1 MACACVYAY
10 GNKIRPHRPC
20 TCDEHKNSHSD
31 MRLVAAGGGGGGGG
45 SMGGLAT
52 PEVARFVAVV
62 RTELDAAGDDGR
74 VAALVA
80 ETAAAALAGL
90 GEAVDAQ
97 LATGPEARQVATAC
111 TPVQARN
118 LALVASL
125 QAVAAGLAPVAAAV
139 STSSPAAANA
149 LNAAIKAVGSVAS
162 AALTPLFKA
171 VGTRLE
177 GCLLKMHTE
186 GFGDT
191 AKNNT
196 TDASKY
202 MEETVA
208 VLSYFAQEFLQPLG
222 GGGAAAAGGQQT
234 GGGGSVGG
242 GDGGSGALTVTAAAL
257 RPMAARLL
265 TLFVRHAAMVRPL
278 SESGK
283 LRLAKDTAELE
294 AAVAQHLC
302 PVESLGAP
310 YRALRAFRPL
320 LFVETEAV
328 PTSALLADLP
338 PSAVLH
344 HLYSRAPP
352 QLASPHARAGLSAA
366 QYSAWMDQHS
376 ERETWKGVKGT
387 LDAYAASL
395 KASGAAPAAV
405 HGVMLTLGSSLAM

>member
-1 MACACVYAY
+1 VTNAAIRCCV
-10 GNKIRPHRPC
+10 
-20 TCDEHKNSHSD
+20 S
-31 MRLVAAGGGGGGGG
+31 
-45 SMGGLAT
+45 
-52 PEVARFVAVV
+52 
-62 RTELDAAGDDGR
+62 
-74 VAALVA
+74 
-80 ETAAAALAGL
+80 
-90 GEAVDAQ
+90 
-97 LATGPEARQVATAC
+97 
-111 TPVQARN
+111 QARN

-125 QAVAAGLAPVAAAV
+125 QAVAAGLAPVAAAAAG
-139 STSSPAAANA
+139 SSPAAANA
-149 LNAAIKAVGSVAS
+149 LHAAIKAMGSVAS

-171 VGTRLE
+171 VGARLD
-177 GCLLKMHTE
+177 GCLLKMHAE

-234 GGGGSVGG
+234 TGG

-302 PVESLGAP
+302 PVESLGAS

-328 PTSALLADLP
+328 PSSALLADLP

-395 KASGAAPAAV
+395 KAPGAAPAAV